1 MVFPTPVYET
11 IMATLIFLF
20 LWSIRKRLKVPGLM
34 FGAYLMF
41 NGAERFFI
49 EKIRVNNKFDW
60 MGIEATQAE
69 VIAVLFF
76 LTGALMF
83 ALRYRSGA
91 KASTTNS

>member
-1 MVFPTPVYET
+1 
-11 IMATLIFLF
+11 
-20 LWSIRKRLKVPGLM
+20 M

-41 NGAERFFI
+41 NGAERFLI

-76 LTGALMF
+76 LLSEAVLCLPKKSH
-83 ALRYRSGA
+83 A
-91 KASTTNS
+91 